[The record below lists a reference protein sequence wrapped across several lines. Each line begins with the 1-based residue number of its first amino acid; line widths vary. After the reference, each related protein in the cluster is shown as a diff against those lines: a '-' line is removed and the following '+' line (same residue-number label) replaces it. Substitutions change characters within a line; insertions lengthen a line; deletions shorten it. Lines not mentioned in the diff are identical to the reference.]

1 MTRTNARTQQI
12 IGLIFSEL
20 EGIAGNLDSW
30 APATVDDCSWDE
42 LRNDRDYI
50 KAQDIV
56 LSILRKEM
64 SKNANRGIGAD
75 AYRRNDLE
83 VVA

>member
-30 APATVDDCSWDE
+30 APSTVDDRSWDE
-42 LRNDRDYI
+42 LLNDRDYI

-64 SKNANRGIGAD
+64 TKNANRDIGAD
-75 AYRRNDLE
+75 AYSLDDLE

>member
-30 APATVDDCSWDE
+30 APATVDDRSWDE

-75 AYRRNDLE
+75 AYSLNDLE